1 MLLSYSINRLFGYGY
16 GGYGYG
22 WDPTMILVLI
32 GLGLSLLAQA
42 AVKGTFSKYSK
53 VRSASGISGAE
64 AAGRILHSA
73 GIYDVTIARV
83 QGNLTDH
90 YDPRSKT
97 LRLSDSTYAS
107 NSVAAVGV
115 AAHECGHA
123 IQHQERYAPLTLRSA
138 LVPAAN
144 LGSTLAWPIFVI
156 GLIASMPFLTTAG
169 IVLFSLS
176 VLFQLI
182 TLPVEINA
190 STRAVRVLGD
200 TGILGEVENN
210 GVKKVLTAAA
220 FTYIASLAASI
231 LQLLRLIILSGGR
244 RRD

>member
-1 MLLSYSINRLFGYGY
+1 MLMSYDVDRFYGY
-16 GGYGYG
+16 GMGMYGLFG
-22 WDPTMILVLI
+22 DSTFILVLI

-42 AVKGTFSKYSK
+42 VVKGTFSKYQK
-53 VRSASGISGAE
+53 VRSTSGMSGAE
-64 AAGRILHSA
+64 AAERILHSA
-73 GIYDVTIARV
+73 GIYDVSIVRV

-90 YDPRSKT
+90 YDPRNKT

-107 NSVAAVGV
+107 ASVAAVGV

-123 IQHQERYAPLTLRSA
+123 IQDQEKYGLLVLRSA

-144 LGSTLAWPIFVI
+144 LGSTLSWPIFLL
-156 GLIASMPFLTTAG
+156 GLFLSIPYLTTAG
-169 IVLFSLS
+169 IILFGLA

-190 STRAVRVLGD
+190 STKAVRLLES

-220 FTYIASLAASI
+220 LTYVASLAASI
-231 LQLLRLIILSGGR
+231 LQLLRLLILSGGR